1 MFYKHTHLLFLPLS
15 LFSNS
20 QILRSNKQ
28 TQSQQPCSPPHISPN
43 SPNLKHHRHHHQLPP
58 QRRPWFELVDPGRE
72 AWVVLA
78 WVMLAWGIGL
88 GRAGLG
94 HTGLVAQPG
103 RAGLVTQPG
112 RAAQAVVR
120 VYFLIF
126 RFPIQSVFILDF
138 VLVFFENLEV

>member
-28 TQSQQPCSPPHISPN
+28 TQNNHVLHHISPPILPISN
-43 SPNLKHHRHHHQLPP
+43 TIDTTTNRHPSAAHGLSSLTQAARLGSCQLGSC
-58 QRRPWFELVDPGRE
+58 WPG
-72 AWVVLA
+72 ALDWVALA
-78 WVMLAWGIGL
+78 WVALAWS
-88 GRAGLG
+88 RW
-94 HTGLVAQPG
+94 PG

>member
-1 MFYKHTHLLFLPLS
+1 MDRAS
-15 LFSNS
+15 LG
-20 QILRSNKQ
+20 
-28 TQSQQPCSPPHISPN
+28 H
-43 SPNLKHHRHHHQLPP
+43 
-58 QRRPWFELVDPGRE
+58 
-72 AWVVLA
+72 
-78 WVMLAWGIGL
+78 
-88 GRAGLG
+88 AGLG
-94 HTGLVAQPG
+94 HWTGSRWPGSHWPG